1 MQLLCIHRQAI
12 VLVKTQGENEMYDLE
27 IAKMI
32 ASKVDSK
39 EQNEIEAM
47 IEIACEMND
56 LDFNSMYKAVSNM
69 YAKHYMKRTA
79 KTDYIQSEADAR

>member
-1 MQLLCIHRQAI
+1 
-12 VLVKTQGENEMYDLE
+12 MYDLE

-32 ASKVDSK
+32 AAKVDSK

-69 YAKHYMKRTA
+69 YAKHYMNRSQNK
-79 KTDYIQSEADAR
+79 DYIPSEADAR